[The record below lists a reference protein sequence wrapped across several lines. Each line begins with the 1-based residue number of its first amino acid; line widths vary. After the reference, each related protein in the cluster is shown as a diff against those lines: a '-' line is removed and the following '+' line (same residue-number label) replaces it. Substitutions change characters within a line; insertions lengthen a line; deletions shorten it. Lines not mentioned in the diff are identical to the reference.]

1 MKNIEEFHWILASG
15 SPRRK
20 ELLEQIGIRP
30 QIIPSGME
38 EVITSAD
45 PELVVMEL
53 SEQKAEDVA
62 FSAPEGS
69 IILGADTVVSVDGEI
84 LGKPSDHE
92 NACEMIR
99 SIQGRTHQVYTG
111 VTLIYKDQ
119 DCDRGATF
127 VEKTDVKV
135 NPMTEEEITA
145 YGQSEEPMD
154 KAGAYGIQGAFARY
168 VASIQGNYDTVVG
181 LPVSRVY
188 REWKSLMEQEDEEE

>member
-38 EVITSAD
+38 EVITSTD

-111 VTLIYKDQ
+111 VTLI
-119 DCDRGATF
+119 RTATGA
-127 VEKTDVKV
+127 
-135 NPMTEEEITA
+135 
-145 YGQSEEPMD
+145 
-154 KAGAYGIQGAFARY
+154 
-168 VASIQGNYDTVVG
+168 
-181 LPVSRVY
+181 
-188 REWKSLMEQEDEEE
+188 

>member
-38 EVITSAD
+38 EVITSTG

-69 IILGADTVVSVDGEI
+69 IT
-84 LGKPSDHE
+84 P
-92 NACEMIR
+92 
-99 SIQGRTHQVYTG
+99 
-111 VTLIYKDQ
+111 
-119 DCDRGATF
+119 
-127 VEKTDVKV
+127 
-135 NPMTEEEITA
+135 
-145 YGQSEEPMD
+145 
-154 KAGAYGIQGAFARY
+154 
-168 VASIQGNYDTVVG
+168 
-181 LPVSRVY
+181 
-188 REWKSLMEQEDEEE
+188 

>member
-99 SIQGRTHQVYTG
+99 SIQG
-111 VTLIYKDQ
+111 
-119 DCDRGATF
+119 
-127 VEKTDVKV
+127 
-135 NPMTEEEITA
+135 
-145 YGQSEEPMD
+145 
-154 KAGAYGIQGAFARY
+154 AFARY
-168 VASIQGNYDTVVG
+168 VVSIQGNYDTVVG

>member
-38 EVITSAD
+38 EVITSTD

-69 IILGADTVVSVDGEI
+69 IILGADTEV
-84 LGKPSDHE
+84 
-92 NACEMIR
+92 R

-119 DCDRGATF
+119 DCDRGVTF